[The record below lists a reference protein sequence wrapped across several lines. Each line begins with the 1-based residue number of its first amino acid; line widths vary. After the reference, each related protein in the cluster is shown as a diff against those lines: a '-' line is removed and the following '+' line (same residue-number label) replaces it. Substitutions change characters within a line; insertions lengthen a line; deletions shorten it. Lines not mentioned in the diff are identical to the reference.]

1 LIAGTSTRCG
11 YAVSSESG
19 LSDRS
24 CILRLAT
31 PRFTFFVTLAQI
43 DLVSGAFWGGY
54 CRAYATFLDMIEGCR
69 QVLVVR

>member
-1 LIAGTSTRCG
+1 
-11 YAVSSESG
+11 
-19 LSDRS
+19 
-24 CILRLAT
+24 LRLAT